1 MDEMMASVMLR
12 YVCSYAATRRDRH
25 EWTYIDAGGC
35 PPPPLWCGGG
45 EGEKPRS
52 IIESLKNIN

>member
-52 IIESLKNIN
+52 IIESL